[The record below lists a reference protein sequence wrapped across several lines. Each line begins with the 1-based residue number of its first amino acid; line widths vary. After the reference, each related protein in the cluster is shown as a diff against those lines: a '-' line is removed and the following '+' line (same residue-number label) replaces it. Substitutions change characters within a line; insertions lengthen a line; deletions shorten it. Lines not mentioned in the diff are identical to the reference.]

1 MGVEVSIKRVGGDR
15 RPAQNAAVGRSQK
28 IRPKLRAGRSPD
40 ETWWMLSFRSA
51 PPLALAL
58 LGQWHEEQLLFRW
71 RWRAWLAAQGRRL
84 TAEKGWLT
92 SSTIERYVP
101 GSNVMRLP
109 LPPPATLKGGRLAR
123 SPAAIF
129 QSDPRSPSE

>member
-1 MGVEVSIKRVGGDR
+1 MSLEVRISRVGGDQ
-15 RPAQNAAVGRSQK
+15 RPAKTAASSKLRK
-28 IRPKLRAGRSPD
+28 IRPKLRAGSSPD

-58 LGQWHEEQLLFRW
+58 LGQWHEEQFLFRW

-92 SSTIERYVP
+92 SSSVEPYVP
-101 GSNVMRLP
+101 GSNVMRLS
-109 LPPPATLKGGRLAR
+109 LPRRRP
-123 SPAAIF
+123 
-129 QSDPRSPSE
+129 